1 MPSIVG
7 RPKPWGPKMDQTHY
21 LNNEIASNW
30 EDLIFSYPK
39 INCQRLNQE
48 EVEIIWERAFL
59 EGIGEFPN
67 KRDLILTEDFLTPLS
82 SSAFY
87 AELAFE
93 SFNFSRFMTTAVAP
107 LSLYAAGKVT
117 GVSGRNKECVQ
128 IKIISVHGG
137 DLTTTI
143 CSVFDGI
150 MLPLQTKRFEVS
162 GRQLTDYL
170 TRLMTERGY
179 NFMSSSRDFEF
190 AKRIKEAL
198 CYVSPYIQNARFIKY
213 HF

>member
-1 MPSIVG
+1 MPSIIG

-93 SFNFSRFMTTAVAP
+93 SFNISRFLTTSVAP

-117 GVSGRNKECVQ
+117 GVSGKSENPFRYKFHC
-128 IKIISVHGG
+128 
-137 DLTTTI
+137 
-143 CSVFDGI
+143 
-150 MLPLQTKRFEVS
+150 P
-162 GRQLTDYL
+162 
-170 TRLMTERGY
+170 
-179 NFMSSSRDFEF
+179 SSRW
-190 AKRIKEAL
+190 
-198 CYVSPYIQNARFIKY
+198 
-213 HF
+213 

>member
-1 MPSIVG
+1 MLLEIRKILTLKTMPSIIG

-117 GVSGRNKECVQ
+117 GVS
-128 IKIISVHGG
+128 VHGG

-198 CYVSPYIQNARFIKY
+198 CYVSPYIQNRFIQK
-213 HF
+213 